1 MGMAIFS
8 PTGPRPPVFALLL
21 TSLHDLLA
29 LFGPASRVAVAV
41 QHQRSG
47 PGYKAVRPFSRAAT
61 HALDKASWRATATFT
76 GAAQNH
82 QFTEKTLVKPPEPS
96 RLRVVRAFDPGVAP
110 SCAGRMVISG
120 RMADVCAELDRM
132 TQKEAST

>member
-1 MGMAIFS
+1 MGMVIFS

-21 TSLHDLLA
+21 ASLHDLLA
-29 LFGPASRVAVAV
+29 LFGPASRVAVARH
-41 QHQRSG
+41 HQRSG
-47 PGYKAVRPFSRAAT
+47 YEAVRPFSRAAT
-61 HALDKASWRATATFT
+61 HAFDNASWRATATVT

-82 QFTEKTLVKPPEPS
+82 QFTQKTLVKPPEPS